1 MKKVV
6 LTSIILCGS
15 LFAKDWCAPGQFD
28 KVLSDSGLKKD
39 QALTM
44 PYSSY
49 KSVIGEKAGSDPDY
63 ECALSQH
70 AGFKTDK
77 DYQDVTK

>member
-1 MKKVV
+1 MVKVFIA
-6 LTSIILCGS
+6 LIFFGGFLS
-15 LFAKDWCAPGQFD
+15 AKDWCTSGQFD
-28 KVLSDSGLKKD
+28 KILSDCGLKKD

-44 PYSSY
+44 PYDSY
-49 KSVIGEKAGSDPDY
+49 KSTVGEKAKSDPDY